1 MREIKAKAGYYLTQ
15 VGEVENRMFLT
26 IIKGEN
32 VREEDWRE
40 ATDEERQAY
49 EAERERRAEEA
60 HRKALAG
67 IPEEVTE

>member
-1 MREIKAKAGYYLTQ
+1 MKELKAKDGYYLTQ

-26 IIKGEN
+26 SIKGVN
-32 VREEDWRE
+32 VRAEDWRE
-40 ATDEERQAY
+40 ATEEERKAY
-49 EAERERRAEEA
+49 EEERERRAKEA